1 MEFSCW
7 TSRDHSPIVIHVG
20 QLHAGRLHLW
30 IGETHLHVNVVD
42 GLQEVAEVSP
52 CGADHLVVA
61 KVAEESHETA
71 PEEVHAEVE
80 GLARAGGQSLGDIRH
95 QLVRIDLVRLEAIVL
110 AVDDVTHLPPNVH
123 AILLLH
129 VVLHTLIQHS
139 IHGLC
144 F

>member
-1 MEFSCW
+1 
-7 TSRDHSPIVIHVG
+7 
-20 QLHAGRLHLW
+20 
-30 IGETHLHVNVVD
+30 VNVVD

-52 CGADHLVVA
+52 GGADHLVVA
-61 KVAEESHETA
+61 EVAEESHKTA